1 MAESTLLSM
10 AARGPDALQPGF
22 VRTPATTACVRPTVA
37 RVDPTALIDN
47 MRSIRRL
54 VGDDVRVLGVVK
66 ADGYGHGAV
75 QTARCALEAG
85 AWGLAVSLVEEGVE
99 LRSAGVTA
107 PIVVLGGPFPGSE
120 PLVVACGL
128 RPVVWDVEHLRRLA
142 SAARAAGGRCA
153 VHLKIDTGMSR
164 LGCLC
169 DELPALLDCFSTE
182 CADVLDLEGAM
193 THLACADERDEAPT
207 VRQLDAFTAALS
219 TFEGR
224 GLRPA
229 IRHVCNSAGLSRFPN
244 ARYDM
249 VRPGIAMYGSAGH
262 TAYLLD
268 GIRPALTV
276 ASRVFGLRTLPP
288 GAQVSYGHTTTLQ
301 RESVIAIVPV
311 GYEDGYPANLS
322 GKAHVL
328 IQGRRCP
335 VVGRVTMDTSL
346 IDVTDLPQVRVGDE
360 VILLGRQDSEQI
372 AAHDLASWSGIT
384 TYEVFCGISK
394 RVPRS

>member
-1 MAESTLLSM
+1 
-10 AARGPDALQPGF
+10 
-22 VRTPATTACVRPTVA
+22 VA
-37 RVDPTALIDN
+37 RVDATALIDN
-47 MRSIRRL
+47 TRSIRRL
-54 VGDDVRVLGVVK
+54 VGDGVRVLGVVK
-66 ADGYGHGAV
+66 ADGYGHGSI

-99 LRSAGVTA
+99 LRSAGITA

-142 SAARAAGGRCA
+142 GAARAAGGRSA

-164 LGCLC
+164 LGCLPS
-169 DELPALLDCFSTE
+169 ELPALLDCFVTE

-193 THLACADERDEAPT
+193 THLACADETDDAPT
-207 VRQLDAFTAALS
+207 LRQLELFSEVLS
-219 TFEGR
+219 TFQQR
-224 GLRPA
+224 GLQPK
-229 IRHVCNSAGLSRFPN
+229 IRHVCNSAALSRFPQ

-249 VRPGIAMYGSAGH
+249 VRPGIAMYGSSGNA
-262 TAYLLD
+262 TFLLD

-276 ASRVFGLRTLPP
+276 ASRIFGLRTLPA
-288 GAQVSYGHTTTLQ
+288 GAQVSYGHTTTLT

-311 GYEDGYPANLS
+311 GYEDGYPSSLS

-328 IQGRRCP
+328 VQGRRCP

-346 IDVTDLPQVRVGDE
+346 IDVTELTQVSVGDE
-360 VILLGRQDSEQI
+360 VILLGRQDTEQI
-372 AAHDLASWSGIT
+372 AAHDLATWSGLS